1 MAPAATAAAAA
12 AAAAAAGAAPLALG
26 QAVLN
31 LMSTLK
37 QRPRGAQ
44 AGALARAAPALA
56 ALKAAAERDREAWS
70 AAPQDRRAA
79 AAVPGPALQQ
89 LVACLRAADA
99 GIVQAALQAARV
111 LAEGELGA
119 GAGRRGS
126 LTPPPTGDAGPPTRA
141 ANLGPGPGGQAAGPR
156 PMQLASADGLLTRAV
171 ACLGSANAA
180 TARDAAAALAA
191 VMLGGEGPVG
201 LLLREEGA
209 APALLRLME
218 SESSQF
224 TRSQTRAEALT
235 CLSLLVIYGGDA
247 ACDAATATPA
257 FATHAFALYIGGPAA
272 SDADW
277 DTPTTALLLIA
288 QQRRAPPPG
297 ALQPGRAYNLLLLA
311 LGKAG
316 RAKMAPGFARAL
328 AECRKAKDDVSGESL
343 IRLHHAVQLL
353 RMLGDDEPGLLAALA
368 RAAPAAVCDLAH
380 IASVDYGNVYG
391 IDATQSAEGQQYRYT
406 CPGIVLHTA
415 PYCLRETE

>member
-1 MAPAATAAAAA
+1 
-12 AAAAAAGAAPLALG
+12 
-26 QAVLN
+26 V
-31 LMSTLK
+31 
-37 QRPRGAQ
+37 
-44 AGALARAAPALA
+44 PALT
-56 ALKAAAERDREAWS
+56 ALS
-70 AAPQDRRAA
+70 CTSP
-79 AAVPGPALQQ
+79 L
-89 LVACLRAADA
+89 
-99 GIVQAALQAARV
+99 
-111 LAEGELGA
+111 
-119 GAGRRGS
+119 
-126 LTPPPTGDAGPPTRA
+126 
-141 ANLGPGPGGQAAGPR
+141 PR
-156 PMQLASADGLLTRAV
+156 S
-171 ACLGSANAA
+171 
-180 TARDAAAALAA
+180 
-191 VMLGGEGPVG
+191 
-201 LLLREEGA
+201 
-209 APALLRLME
+209 
-218 SESSQF
+218 
-224 TRSQTRAEALT
+224 SQTRAEALT

-391 IDATQSAEGQQYRYT
+391 IDVGWQFWVQGLWFATAGVHPLLCVCVCVCAHACVRV
-406 CPGIVLHTA
+406 CVCVCVRA
-415 PYCLRETE
+415 CACVCV